1 MTSTRV
7 WKRLWSCTTGGGRD
21 IQTDASEVNV
31 TLKAFSRGGERGVVV
46 GGGGRSEFIHQ
57 LCGIHH
63 LLFARRIITAETVAA
78 PGAQYKDV

>member
-1 MTSTRV
+1 M
-7 WKRLWSCTTGGGRD
+7 GGG
-21 IQTDASEVNV
+21 
-31 TLKAFSRGGERGVVV
+31 GVR
-46 GGGGRSEFIHQ
+46 GRSEFIHQ